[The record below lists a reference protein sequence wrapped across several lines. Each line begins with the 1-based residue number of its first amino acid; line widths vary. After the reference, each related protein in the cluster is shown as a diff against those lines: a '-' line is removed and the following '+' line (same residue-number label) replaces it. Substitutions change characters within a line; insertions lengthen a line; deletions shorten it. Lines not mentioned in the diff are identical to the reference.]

1 MLKHINTQSVHWRNV
16 KKNKCCKNCAHFGW
30 EMVKDDVPTPFRNIC
45 LLKNKRKSERG
56 WCNYWKNKGA
66 GTLYI
71 QTERGYEKLCEAD
84 KL

>member
-1 MLKHINTQSVHWRNV
+1 MLKNISTQSVHWRNV

-45 LLKNKRKSERG
+45 LLKDKRKSERG

>member
-1 MLKHINTQSVHWRNV
+1 M
-16 KKNKCCKNCAHFGW
+16 KKNECCKNCAHFGW

-45 LLKNKRKSERG
+45 LLKNKRKSEQG
-56 WCNYWKNKGA
+56 WCNYWRNKGA

-71 QTERGYEKLCEAD
+71 KTERGYEKLCEAD